1 MMAFDI
7 LDRPGAAIIDKL
19 EEISINVEKS
29 HLAYLQM
36 DESEE
41 KLALRHKLEGFIKE
55 YLHLVPHENKYVFE
69 QTAHILHQS
78 AAILPDFSG
87 YRACSAWIAI
97 SLYAANLLAQPWRK
111 EYRTLRT
118 YSGYY
123 KHEIETNLIGAELM
137 FELMGY
143 KPTLHERGV
152 MTLEGPIDPDRVSF
166 VSRDAIVAFVE
177 CQIMKQIWEN
187 VSQTFTVSWLE
198 VLEFREKHVGTPE
211 NAIRA
216 LNHRFWE
223 RCQQRRKNYD
233 LHYAQPAIINSP
245 INEYQTGIKYP
256 INYRPDVVPVP
267 GTRSSVPG
275 TAVLGT
281 GIRSTVPGTAV
292 LGTGTRNT
300 VPGTAVLGTGIQRV
314 PMLPLAA
321 NYVPDNYRY
330 EDLRYFESDL
340 NNHYNQ
346 VYGVP
351 TYAHAP
357 LIEFDGSYDK
367 RSHRRSKSSTTAIK
381 PPDQFDGGNK
391 SSPIKTS
398 MSLDSATASNDS
410 WDFVYRS
417 LKDLGYSKDVAE
429 REDVL
434 RNERQSKRRESSDK
448 FEERRRSRSS
458 KNANYNGNSNPRI
471 DKAPLI
477 DLGATYNYDSE
488 GSDLMVEVKGRNKR
502 DKDQVCDLVK
512 NMKIDGAAEAT
523 WSCLTC
529 TFFNAAG
536 KEICEM
542 CGKSRRKG
550 NEDIPLASGG
560 KVCPKCTLVNE
571 KEAFVCEACQFNLK
585 DSPTYI

>member
-7 LDRPGAAIIDKL
+7 LDRPGTAILDKL
-19 EEISINVEKS
+19 KEISINVEKS
-29 HLAYLQM
+29 HLAYLHM

-55 YLHLVPHENKYVFE
+55 YLHLVPHENKYMFE

-78 AAILPDFSG
+78 AATLPDFSG

-152 MTLEGPIDPDRVSF
+152 MSLEGPIDPDRVSY

-233 LHYAQPAIINSP
+233 LHYTQPAIINSP
-245 INEYQTGIKYP
+245 INEYQTGLKYP
-256 INYRPDVVPVP
+256 ISYRPDVVPVP
-267 GTRSSVPG
+267 GTEVLVPGIRNAVPG
-275 TAVLGT
+275 TRSIVPGT
-281 GIRSTVPGTAV
+281 GIP
-292 LGTGTRNT
+292 GTGT
-300 VPGTAVLGTGIQRV
+300 GIPRV
-314 PMLPLAA
+314 PVLPLAA
-321 NYVPDNYRY
+321 NYDPDNYRY
-330 EDLRYFESDL
+330 EDLRCFESDL

-398 MSLDSATASNDS
+398 MSLDSATASDS
-410 WDFVYRS
+410 WDFVCRS

-448 FEERRRSRSS
+448 FEERHRSRSS
-458 KNANYNGNSNPRI
+458 KSNANYNGNSNPRI

-502 DKDQVCDLVK
+502 DKDQISDLVK
-512 NMKIDGAAEAT
+512 NMKIDGPADAAT

-571 KEAFVCEACQFNLK
+571 KEALVCEACQFNLK